1 MNEENKQTADE
12 LAKAVEIVQTA
23 IRDEEARLEKI
34 ANTGEQSPVMLE
46 GTTRTG
52 YYCQIMIDPREAAQ
66 VLLDYQYPVWKVLK
80 EESPM
85 GLWDRLSEIYGLG
98 TVSSVDI

>member
-1 MNEENKQTADE
+1 MKEENKQTADE

-34 ANTGEQSPVMLE
+34 ANTEEQDPVMLE

-66 VLLDYQYPVWKVLK
+66 VLLDYQYPVWEVLK

-85 GLWDRLSEIYGLG
+85 GLWDRLAEIYGLD